1 MWVHAGR
8 VKGRVV
14 KAPTKTEEQVTQG
27 RLTFQDVGGALRS
40 CSFAADNVRLA
51 PVTVLSKLSNLCPSV
66 SNKTCQD
73 SPFPIACTQN
83 RRMCW
88 SFIWKLMAETELSL
102 GVLARCELSGQGK
115 CALQYVIILV

>member
-1 MWVHAGR
+1 MCATPMGVSSFAYHGVTWLTRWVHAGR

-51 PVTVLSKLSNLCPSV
+51 AVTVLSKLSYLCRSV

-73 SPFPIACTQN
+73 TPFPIACTQN

-88 SFIWKLMAETELSL
+88 SVIWNLWRRRK
-102 GVLARCELSGQGK
+102 
-115 CALQYVIILV
+115 